1 MAIKK
6 YYMTKDVSIT
16 NAYKPN
22 GIYSASLS
30 NDGAADSLQVFSI
43 YNQTG
48 FETSST
54 LNRKSRIFLKPDLDQ
69 LYTDVFE
76 DYTTPRNNVQY
87 WLKLYNV
94 KHHENLPKEF
104 RLSIFP
110 VVRSF
115 REGFG
120 LDQDTFTD
128 LDESNW
134 LYKDEG
140 QLWYEPGGDYEESTT
155 ILSIDGSYV
164 ILHEVGQYFKNGDED
179 LEVNVTELINYFFF
193 NDDPGLFS
201 PLEGFVIKL
210 NSEDY
215 ENTDQ
220 SYYKKKFSSRS
231 SEYFFKRPI
240 LEARWDSSRFDDRL
254 STFQSSSLSN
264 REYTL
269 YKYNYQNAVLEDIPG
284 LSSGSNIYV
293 SFYTNS
299 LGTGTPLQTFTGSWY
314 ETGTYSVNF
323 SLSQTGTLYD
333 FWRNLSGTITY
344 FDSTINILPLSDY
357 THTLQ
362 YKLSMPNL
370 HKQYAFDESTT
381 FRVIIKKEYNQN
393 YYVQYQQE
401 LEHIVSKNLY
411 YRIKRVVDGLIVIDY
426 SQGTRL
432 SYDENGNYF
441 DFSME
446 LLEKGYLYEISYFL
460 LYSNKYYEQI
470 DKFKFK
476 VC

>member
-1 MAIKK
+1 MAIKR

-48 FETSST
+48 FETSSAF
-54 LNRKSRIFLKPDLDQ
+54 NRKSRIILKPDLDQ

-104 RLSIFP
+104 TLDIYPMIREFS
-110 VVRSF
+110 
-115 REGFG
+115 EGFG

-128 LDESNW
+128 EDQANWFYKESGSVWNT
-134 LYKDEG
+134 
-140 QLWYEPGGDYEESTT
+140 PGGDYVSFTEV
-155 ILSIDGSYV
+155 IDVSGGFLISH
-164 ILHEVGQYFKNGDED
+164 LKQQYFEKGDED
-179 LEVNVTELINYFFF
+179 LEVNVTDLINYFFF
-193 NDDPGLFS
+193 NDYPGVFS
-201 PLEGFVIKL
+201 NLEGFLIKI
-210 NSEDY
+210 NEETSS
-215 ENTDQ
+215 N

-231 SEYFFKRPI
+231 SEYFFKRPV
-240 LEARWDSSRFDDRL
+240 LEARWDSSIFDDRIN
-254 STFQSSSLSN
+254 TFQSSSLTD

-269 YKYNYQNAVLEDIPG
+269 YKYNYQNSGVEDIPG
-284 LSSGSNIYV
+284 FPSGSNIYV

-299 LGTGTPLQTFTGSWY
+299 LGTGIPIQTFTGSWY
-314 ETGTYSVNF
+314 DTGTYSVQF

-333 FWRNLSGTITY
+333 FWRNSSGTVTY
-344 FDSTINILPLSDY
+344 FDSRINILPLSDY
-357 THTLQ
+357 VHSLQ

-370 HKQYAFDESTT
+370 HKQYAFDENTT
-381 FRVIIKKEYNQN
+381 FKVIIKKDYNQN
-393 YYVQYQQE
+393 YYVKFQQE
-401 LEHIVSKNLY
+401 LEPIVSKNLY
-411 YRIKRVVDGLIVIDY
+411 YRIKRIVDNLIVIDY
-426 SQGTRL
+426 SHGTRL

-460 LYSNKYYEQI
+460 LYDNKYHEQI